1 MEPQNSD
8 AAIGQTRVTLIQ
20 EHLVFS
26 RRHFLRAAVGLLG
39 AMRVVGGMA
48 GTSVSASPARA
59 QGRGHDRGGGN
70 GGGGG
75 NNNSGGNR
83 GGNGKGSGGS
93 GGRSSG
99 SGASGSSQS
108 KGEGRG
114 SERGRAL
121 SGASSSLSVTHRT
134 GIKETIIRGR
144 YIMRDKWGRIIID
157 RKATSADHR
166 RLRSLID

>member
-1 MEPQNSD
+1 M
-8 AAIGQTRVTLIQ
+8 
-20 EHLVFS
+20 FS

-39 AMRVVGGMA
+39 AMRVVGGVA
-48 GTSVSASPARA
+48 GTSVLASPAGA
-59 QGRGHDRGGGN
+59 QGRGNDRGGGKGGGNGNSGGN
-70 GGGGG
+70 GGGNG
-75 NNNSGGNR
+75 N
-83 GGNGKGSGGS
+83 GSGGSKDS

-121 SGASSSLSVTHRT
+121 SDASSSFTVTHRT
-134 GIKETIIRGR
+134 GIKETIMRGR

-157 RKATSADHR
+157 RKATTADR
-166 RLRSLID
+166 KRLTSLID

>member
-1 MEPQNSD
+1 MIP
-8 AAIGQTRVTLIQ
+8 
-20 EHLVFS
+20 
-26 RRHFLRAAVGLLG
+26 RRHFLRASVGLLG
-39 AMRVVGGMA
+39 AMRVVGGGA
-48 GTSVSASPARA
+48 GTLVFASRADA
-59 QGRGHDRGGGN
+59 QGRGKNRGGGN
-70 GGGGG
+70 GGGRE
-75 NNNSGGNR
+75 NNNSGGN
-83 GGNGKGSGGS
+83 GGGSGKGSGGSKDS

-121 SGASSSLSVTHRT
+121 SGASSSFTVTHRT
-134 GIKETIIRGR
+134 GIKETIMRGR

-166 RLRSLID
+166 RLRSLSD